1 MQNAHFDLNTMLPN
15 RFPTALPILDSN
27 WVQGRNVSR
36 VSDSE
41 CHGCGHH
48 GDSLLDKAQAQCVVF
63 AQIMFAKEG
72 WFEKPVRNE
81 PGTKRWYGAREC
93 KTAICR
99 NLKGVRCASGCLL
112 FISSKPKQR
121 PLNSAGKKWLRTT
134 VWHPA
139 EQEIF
144 CVSFLTI
151 IIDFCFWLSF
161 DLRVSNQFYSQK
173 NRFEKNH
180 KP

>member
-1 MQNAHFDLNTMLPN
+1 MQNAHFNLNTMLPN

-99 NLKGVRCASGCLL
+99 NLKGVRCASGCV
-112 FISSKPKQR
+112 SS
-121 PLNSAGKKWLRTT
+121 SYLRNPNKS
-134 VWHPA
+134 HEILQA
-139 EQEIF
+139 KNGSEQLCGIPQSRKYF
-144 CVSFLTI
+144 VLA
-151 IIDFCFWLSF
+151 FWL
-161 DLRVSNQFYSQK
+161 
-173 NRFEKNH
+173 
-180 KP
+180 